1 MDFIV
6 LIDISLQTTVFLY
19 SMCFISLYVMYFQL
33 FVVDTL
39 QSQPSHTETLVT
51 SAEET
56 DSHSLEHLQPSSELT
71 ADLEHLCAEMTDE
84 EISSALSAAAANIP
98 GIDSSLNGN
107 MAVESSLPDNADSS
121 LMPVTSLSSTVP
133 KECSPGNAGNLE
145 DDLQL
150 DKDFDL
156 FAELNVNGK

>member
-1 MDFIV
+1 
-6 LIDISLQTTVFLY
+6 
-19 SMCFISLYVMYFQL
+19 MCFISLYVMCFLL
-33 FVVDTL
+33 FVVDTV
-39 QSQPSHTETLVT
+39 QPQPAHTETLVT
-51 SAEET
+51 SAEEA
-56 DSHSLEHLQPSSELT
+56 DSHSLEHLQPSSELTADLEHLQPSSELT

-107 MAVESSLPDNADSS
+107 MAVEASLPGNTDSS
-121 LMPVTSLSSTVP
+121 LMAASSLSATVP